1 MVKRAPAEEET
12 RTRARTRRAIL
23 EAAVSVLAERSAA
36 PLSDVARAAGVAR
49 STLQRYFP
57 ERSDLMAALGDHA
70 DEVLREATER
80 ARPAEGTGAEAFVRL
95 AAEYFPLRD
104 AIMLAWGSGEDI
116 EDLAWAEE
124 PGEYD
129 RALYALV
136 ERGHADGSMD
146 RRIGPLWAQ
155 QLLWGHLYSGWA
167 YCHQASV
174 PRHEALN
181 LCLYSLVKSVCAGDP
196 AAAAAGLVPLPAEH

>member
-1 MVKRAPAEEET
+1 MAKRAPVEEET

-23 EAAVSVLAERSAA
+23 EAAVTVLAERSAA

-57 ERSDLMAALGDHA
+57 ERSDLLAALEEHA

-80 ARPAEGTGAEAFVRL
+80 ARPAEGTGAEALVRL

-104 AIMLAWGSGEDI
+104 AVMLAWGSGEEID
-116 EDLAWAEE
+116 ESAWAEE
-124 PGEYD
+124 PEEYD

-136 ERGHADGSMD
+136 ERGHADGTLD

-167 YCHQASV
+167 YCHQSSV
-174 PRHEALN
+174 SRHEALN
-181 LCLYSLVKSVCAGDP
+181 LCLYSLVKSVCAGGP
-196 AAAAAGLVPLPAEH
+196 GEVAAGLVPLPAEH